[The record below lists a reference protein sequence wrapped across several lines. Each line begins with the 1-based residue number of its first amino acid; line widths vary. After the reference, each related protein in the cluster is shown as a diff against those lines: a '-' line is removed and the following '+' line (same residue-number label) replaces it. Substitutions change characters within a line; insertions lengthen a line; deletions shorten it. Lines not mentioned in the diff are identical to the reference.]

1 MFKSLLRPSAKL
13 SAHNSIP
20 LRPSGRPSICVPP
33 AALATSLPS
42 PTRSPAQCSMDFL
55 DHAMGQAMS
64 SMDELLTS
72 SDDLLSSPQRSNS
85 SSSAAAMAIPFP
97 TSTTEESAPSTSGSA
112 APVDN
117 LELLL
122 QRWTRRLLTKRD
134 YMHAHAA
141 SNVAF
146 LLGGLALE
154 LITNAQWLA
163 GDRLQPWYPTHGFE
177 MAAMQAVIA
186 VSAAT
191 GLGLTFSNRHGA
203 ERTVFAAY
211 GLQVLQGVMLMLW
224 MSPFLPQALR
234 DCSASD
240 VGFGAF
246 SIISSIMALQQLYEG
261 KDEIMAGRNKKNAAS
276 SSSSASAPPA
286 PGSLEAMA
294 QELSYWFPNLP
305 GPIFTALAGVMQ
317 VHGGREWCDAFSAAH
332 PEYLACTLHIVLATT
347 LAGHCGM
354 FAVTLRDKKL
364 IGQEAEMAIAGV
376 TNIASL
382 AYIALLWVEYPWLL
396 THALLV

>member
-1 MFKSLLRPSAKL
+1 MLSKLSAHKASPLRPSA
-13 SAHNSIP
+13 
-20 LRPSGRPSICVPP
+20 RPSLCAPS
-33 AALATSLPS
+33 AALATSLQPS
-42 PTRSPAQCSMDFL
+42 RGPAQSSIDFQ
-55 DHAMGQAMS
+55 DHAMGQAA
-64 SMDELLTS
+64 
-72 SDDLLSSPQRSNS
+72 SDDSLLSSSRRSNS
-85 SSSAAAMAIPFP
+85 SSSAVAIAIPFP
-97 TSTTEESAPSTSGSA
+97 NSTSEEGSAPSTS

-117 LELLL
+117 LELML

-154 LITNAQWLA
+154 LVTNAQWLA

-191 GLGLTFSNRHGA
+191 GLGLTFSSRHGA

-211 GLQVLQGVMLMLW
+211 GLQVMQGVMLVLW

-234 DCSASD
+234 GCSASD
-240 VGFGAF
+240 AGFGAF
-246 SIISSIMALQQLYEG
+246 SIVSSVVALQQLYEG
-261 KDEIMAGRNKKNAAS
+261 KEEIMAGRNKKNA
-276 SSSSASAPPA
+276 SSSSAATPPA

-294 QELSYWFPNLP
+294 QELFYWFPSLP

-364 IGQEAEMAIAGV
+364 IGQEAEMAIAGL

-382 AYIALLWVEYPWLL
+382 AYVALLWVEYPWLL